1 MGLPRSWGF
10 RARVLPMALLAPEI
24 IQSIV
29 AASTDQALVLEQLE
43 RPLAALRSVRV
54 SEKGLAERQRFS

>member
-1 MGLPRSWGF
+1 
-10 RARVLPMALLAPEI
+10 MALLAPEI